1 MSSIYARLPLSCG
14 NFLFTNLFSIAALIS
29 CTDFYLCKG
38 FNSLDIKNILLLYL
52 ELVSFTYSTWKFTM
66 LFYYRYVVLII
77 LTYLF

>member
-14 NFLFTNLFSIAALIS
+14 NFLFTNLFSIADLIS
-29 CTDFYLCKG
+29 CTGFYLCKG
-38 FNSLDIKNILLLYL
+38 FIKNILLLYL